1 MHVLSIKNL
10 RGNLA
15 RIERKIQ
22 NGATHVAQKM
32 VATSEKL
39 ENNLH
44 VTCTLLMNSACTLC
58 TYFAYIRLFEAF
70 IQA

>member
-1 MHVLSIKNL
+1 MHVWSIKNL
-10 RGNLA
+10 RGNFA

-44 VTCTLLMNSACTLC
+44 VTCT
-58 TYFAYIRLFEAF
+58 
-70 IQA
+70 